1 MRVMMQSIVGKIITE
16 CEKRDRCGLIK
27 GLIDTIRS
35 ARGPGAQPA
44 MADDHEPPGPGGGD
58 RAEAADTFLD
68 LIDVDKFIQEHSVEE
83 FCEAAE
89 SYFARI
95 TNWHEMLAKP
105 FSSIQDSQ
113 HVLVE
118 FSHVL
123 YGLQLYPEMKVLDF
137 GCGPGWASRI
147 LNQMGLEVISLDVSQ
162 TALKK
167 AEELAAL
174 WPVIGNQPSHSFLHF
189 DGRKINLPDESVD
202 RIFCFDAFH
211 HIPNQLEVLQ
221 EMSRV
226 LKRGG
231 IAGFSEP
238 GPNQSKDPVS
248 QMEMRK
254 YKVLE
259 NDIII
264 EKVWE
269 QAKIAGF
276 TDIKLA
282 LWNIPPTLL
291 SIEDFLNFPEHQ
303 LLKQEYINHTFMRS
317 RHFNIFFLQKGEAA
331 PLNDSRNAEGLTC
344 LLEPAAKELE
354 LELAFT
360 ENSPIDIELSV
371 ENTSD
376 KEWLPSGT
384 GRGSVNIGASLSN
397 MDDAEKF
404 MQDFRFQL
412 SSQRI
417 MPGESLVASIQLP
430 PLGRGNFKLE
440 VDLVSEHVC
449 WFQRPVTFTLVVN

>member
-1 MRVMMQSIVGKIITE
+1 MRVMMQSIANRIIAE
-16 CEKRDRCGLIK
+16 CEKRDRYGLIQE
-27 GLIDTIRS
+27 LANTIRKV
-35 ARGPGAQPA
+35 RGPGDQPA
-44 MADDHEPPGPGGGD
+44 MADDHEPPGGKE
-58 RAEAADTFLD
+58 RAEAADTILD
-68 LIDVDKFIQEHSVEE
+68 LIDVDEFIQEHSVEE

-95 TNWHEMLAKP
+95 TNWNEMLAKP

-118 FSHVL
+118 FSHLL
-123 YGLQLYPEMKVLDF
+123 YGLQLYPEMTVLDF

-167 AEELAAL
+167 AEELATL
-174 WPVIGNQPSHSFLHF
+174 WPVIGKQPSHTFLHF

-202 RIFCFDAFH
+202 RIFCFDSFH

-264 EKVWE
+264 EKIWE
-269 QAKIAGF
+269 LAKVAGF

-291 SIEDFLNFPEHQ
+291 PMEDFLNFPQ
-303 LLKQEYINHTFMRS
+303 NQDLKQEYINHTFNRS

-344 LLEPAAKELE
+344 LLEPAAKK

-360 ENSPIDIELSV
+360 EDSPIDIELSV

-384 GRGSVNIGASLSN
+384 GRGSVNIGASLISLGE
-397 MDDAEKF
+397 AEKF
-404 MQDFRFQL
+404 IQDFRFQL
-412 SSQRI
+412 SAQRT
-417 MPGESLVASIQLP
+417 MPGESLVARIQLP
-430 PLGRGNFKLE
+430 PLARGEFKLE

-449 WFQRPVTFTLVVN
+449 WFQRPITFTLVVN

>member
-1 MRVMMQSIVGKIITE
+1 MRVKMPSIVNRIIAE
-16 CEKRDRCGLIK
+16 CEKRDRYGVIK
-27 GLIDTIRS
+27 NLVEKILQ
-35 ARGPGAQPA
+35 AWGPGDQPA
-44 MADDHEPPGPGGGD
+44 TADDHEPQGSWRHVEP
-58 RAEAADTFLD
+58 ADSSAD

-89 SYFARI
+89 SYFSRI
-95 TNWHEMLAKP
+95 DNWNEMLAKP

-113 HVLVE
+113 HVLVQ
-118 FSHVL
+118 FSHLL

-137 GCGPGWASRI
+137 GCGSGWASRI

-167 AEELAAL
+167 AEELATL
-174 WPVIGNQPSHSFLHF
+174 WPVIGNHPSHSFLHF
-189 DGRKINLPDESVD
+189 DGRKINLPDEDVD

-264 EKVWE
+264 ERVWE

-291 SIEDFLNFPEHQ
+291 SIEDFLNFPAHQ
-303 LLKQEYINHTFMRS
+303 VLKQEYINHTFMRS
-317 RHFNIFFLQKGEAA
+317 RHFNIFFLHKGEAT

-344 LLEPAAKELE
+344 LLEPVAKELE
-354 LELAFT
+354 LVFT
-360 ENSPIDIELSV
+360 ENSPIDIKLSV

-397 MDDAEKF
+397 LGESEKF
-404 MQDFRFQL
+404 IQDFRFQL
-412 SSQRI
+412 SSQKI
-417 MPGESLVASIQLP
+417 MPGESLVANIHLP
-430 PLGRGNFKLE
+430 PLGQGNFKLE

-449 WFQRPVTFTLVVN
+449 WFQRPVTFILVVN